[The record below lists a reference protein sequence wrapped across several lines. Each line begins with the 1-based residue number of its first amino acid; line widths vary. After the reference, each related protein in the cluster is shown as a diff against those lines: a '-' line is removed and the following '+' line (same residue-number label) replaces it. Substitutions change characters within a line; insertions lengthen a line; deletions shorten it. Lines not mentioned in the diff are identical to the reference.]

1 MEAEWGEE
9 RPTNRIVDGRSGTG
23 RETAVA
29 GLGSSMDLVWV
40 GWAHSNPSRIN

>member
-40 GWAHSNPSRIN
+40 GLGPFEPIQN